1 MKKILNIRINYYFD
15 VLLFFFLATFP
26 MYSSKFR
33 IEQMSRY
40 LCYVILIFSLDLL
53 WGYSGTLSL
62 GHSVLFGMG
71 GYLYAL
77 SFSLKGGKI
86 PTFMKNAGIKEV
98 PEFLK
103 VLENPGWGVALAIL
117 IPALFA
123 FLIGLF
129 LFSSKVGG
137 MFFAVITCALIT
149 LASLFLNNQSAYTGG
164 ANGITGISRFVI
176 NGKKLTIPQN
186 YYFILAIVVLVYLFC
201 RWLTKSKFGKVIIAT
216 SENDQRVKFL
226 GYKTSVFKAFLY
238 AISGMLAG
246 LAGVLFVP
254 VSGIIAPTDITGTL
268 STILVIALAVGGKGC
283 LTGGALGII
292 LIEWA
297 QSALSESFSN
307 IWQLILGLLVI
318 FIVFF
323 VPEGFM
329 GKVLGWQEKNIMKRR
344 EVKNNG

>member
-1 MKKILNIRINYYFD
+1 MKKLFKVKINYYFD
-15 VLLFFFLATFP
+15 LLLFLFLAVFP
-26 MYSSKFR
+26 MFSTKFR

-53 WGYSGTLSL
+53 WGYAGTLSL
-62 GHSVLFGMG
+62 GHSVLFGLG
-71 GYLYAL
+71 GYIYAL
-77 SFSLKGGKI
+77 SYSLKDGQV
-86 PTFMKNAGIKEV
+86 PTFMKNAGVNEV
-98 PEFLK
+98 PGFMN
-103 VLENPGWGVALAIL
+103 VLSNQTAGVILAIV
-117 IPALFA
+117 IPAVFA
-123 FLIGLF
+123 FLLGLF

-137 MFFAVITCALIT
+137 MFFAVITFALVT
-149 LASLFLNNQSAYTGG
+149 LANLFLNNQSAFTGG
-164 ANGITGISRFVI
+164 ANGITKIGRFVI
-176 NGKKLTIPQN
+176 GGKKLTISEN
-186 YYFILAIVVLVYLFC
+186 YYFILVAMVLTYLFC
-201 RWLTKSKFGKVIIAT
+201 RWLTKSKFGKVVIAT

-226 GYKTSVFKAFLY
+226 GYKTALFKAFLY

-254 VSGIIAPTDITGTL
+254 VSGIIAPTDVTGTL

-297 QSALSESFSN
+297 QSMLSESFSN
-307 IWQLILGLLVI
+307 VWQLILGLLVI

-329 GKVLGWQEKNIMKRR
+329 GKVLGWQEKNLMKRK
-344 EVKNNG
+344 EAKHG

>member
-1 MKKILNIRINYYFD
+1 MKKIWNVKLNYYFD

-33 IEQMSRY
+33 TEQMSRY

-53 WGYSGTLSL
+53 WGYAGTLSL

-71 GYLYAL
+71 GYIYAL
-77 SFSLKGGKI
+77 SYSLKDGQL
-86 PTFMKNAGIKEV
+86 PTFMKNAGIQEV
-98 PEFLK
+98 PGFLN
-103 VLENPGWGVALAIL
+103 VLTDQSTGILLAIL
-117 IPALFA
+117 IPGLFA
-123 FLIGLF
+123 FFTGVF

-164 ANGITGISRFVI
+164 ANGITGIGRFVF
-176 NGKKLTIPQN
+176 NGKKLSIPQN
-186 YYFILAIVVLVYLFC
+186 YYFILAIVIAVYIFC
-201 RWLTKSKFGKVIIAT
+201 RWLTRSKFGKVIVAT

-226 GYKTSVFKAFLY
+226 GYKTFLFKSFLY

-292 LIEWA
+292 LIQWA
-297 QSALSESFSN
+297 QSALSESFSGV
-307 IWQLILGLLVI
+307 WQLILGLLVI
-318 FIVFF
+318 FVVFF

-329 GKVLGWQEKNIMKRR
+329 GKVLGWQEKNLMKKRGA
-344 EVKNNG
+344 KNG